1 MSRFLWLLAIL
12 GMLWQAPAHAEED
25 FLPPEQA
32 FQLTV
37 VPQADGR
44 VSLNWKISDG
54 YYLYRKQLSI
64 TSEPANQVKD
74 LILPKGR
81 SKKDEFFGIS
91 EVYDH
96 KLEVQVDAPDAQT
109 LIATWQG
116 CAEAGLCYAP
126 QTQTIK
132 LPNSAQMSKASEE
145 IKSFSFSAASDQSL
159 AQRLSHSGAGW
170 MLLVFF
176 GFGLLLTFT
185 PCVLPML
192 PILASLIVGS
202 GASTRRSFS
211 LALAFVLP
219 MALTYALFGVAA
231 ALLGG
236 NLQALLQTPWA
247 LGSFALIF
255 IVLALAMFG
264 LYELQLPAF
273 LRERLNN
280 ASAGQSGGTLG
291 GAMLMGV
298 FSALLVGPCMTAPL
312 AGALLYISST
322 GNAVIGGLAL
332 LAMGL
337 GMGLPLLLVGTLGAR
352 LLPRPGPWLERIKIL
367 FGLVLLGLAAFFITR
382 IMLPSIALGVWGAWV
397 LAGALSLSVLA
408 QHSQGIKRWLCAYLA
423 FLLGLWGVLMVIG
436 AARGAQNPW
445 QPLTVVTEEKSSTKL
460 TNSTSIAKNY
470 IQSTFTPVKT
480 QPELSALIKQAG
492 EQGQWTLVD
501 IYATWCV
508 ECKAIDREVFGDSR
522 VQQALS
528 DMRLLRVDVTAN
540 NADVKT
546 LMAAHQIFGPP
557 TLLLIGPD
565 GEERHAQRSIGKL
578 SPNTFLARLA
588 QARGTDNK

>member
-1 MSRFLWLLAIL
+1 MLRLLWLLTLLSMI
-12 GMLWQAPAHAEED
+12 WQAPAYAQED

-32 FQLTV
+32 FKLTV
-37 VPQADGR
+37 VPQDDGR

-54 YYLYRKQLSI
+54 YYLYRKQLTV
-64 TSEPANQVKD
+64 TSEPTDQVKD
-74 LILPKGR
+74 FILPKGR
-81 SKKDEFFGIS
+81 IKQDEFFGIS
-91 EVYDH
+91 EIYDN
-96 KLEVQVDAPDAQT
+96 KLEARVKAPGAQS
-109 LIATWQG
+109 LKVTWQG

-132 LPNSAQMSKASEE
+132 LSSNVSMRNPSEQTA
-145 IKSFSFSAASDQSL
+145 SFSLSSSTDDNL
-159 AQRLSHSGAGW
+159 AQRFSTSSAGW

-202 GASTRRSFS
+202 NASPRRGFF
-211 LALAFVLP
+211 LALAFVVP

-231 ALLGG
+231 ALLGE
-236 NLQALLQTPWA
+236 NLQALAQTPWV

-255 IVLALAMFG
+255 ILLALAMFG

-273 LRERLNN
+273 LRDRLNN
-280 ASAGQSGGTLG
+280 ASARQQGGTLG

-322 GNAVIGGLAL
+322 GNAAVGGSAL

-337 GMGLPLLLVGTLGAR
+337 GMGVPLLVVGTLGAR
-352 LLPRPGPWLERIKIL
+352 LLPRPGAWLERVKAL
-367 FGLVLLGLAAFFITR
+367 FGLVLLGLAVYFIAR
-382 IMLPSIALGVWGAWV
+382 ILPPPIALGAWGAWL
-397 LAGALSLSVLA
+397 LAVAMSLLVLA
-408 QHSQGIKRWLCAYLA
+408 QHSQGVRRWLCAYPA
-423 FLLGLWGVLMVIG
+423 FLLGLWGTLMVIG
-436 AARGAQNPW
+436 AARGAHNPW
-445 QPLTVVTEEKSSTKL
+445 RPLAAVVVEQKSLAEQANSTVVAKRDFSSTFIRV
-460 TNSTSIAKNY
+460 NSEA
-470 IQSTFTPVKT
+470 
-480 QPELSALIKQAG
+480 ELSEQIKQAG

-501 IYATWCV
+501 VYADWCV
-508 ECKAIDREVFGDSR
+508 ACKALEREVFGNAR

-528 DMRLLRVDVTAN
+528 GMRLLRIDVTNN
-540 NADVKT
+540 NAEIKALLAT
-546 LMAAHQIFGPP
+546 HQIFGPP

-565 GEERHAQRSIGKL
+565 GRERHAQRSIGEL
-578 SPNTFLARLA
+578 SAKTFLMRLA
-588 QARGTDNK
+588 KAQEKE